1 MDELQHAELEDGGAG
16 AWEGDAPSRPPK
28 TGVRYTVYS
37 FGGWPN
43 SWDTAGLG
51 AAADVLWNI
60 LEMDG
65 SPPGKMC

>member
-1 MDELQHAELEDGGAG
+1 MQNWRTVEPAHGKVTLHQDPQK
-16 AWEGDAPSRPPK
+16 RV
-28 TGVRYTVYS
+28 VRYTVYS